1 MKLIHYT
8 NKPFYKFK
16 NRSLNIN
23 LNPVK
28 ALWLYCN
35 NDLINWTKRENM
47 ALNYK
52 YKYTFDIDKS
62 KLIILKTY
70 NDIQD
75 FTIKYRSN
83 KKITISDKKHYI
95 INWNKVNKDYS
106 GIFIKNLN
114 IKKAQEDFIWYY
126 SFDVCSVAIWNKNA
140 IIDFYEKCYAF

>member
-1 MKLIHYT
+1 M
-8 NKPFYKFK
+8 
-16 NRSLNIN
+16 
-23 LNPVK
+23 
-28 ALWLYCN
+28 
-35 NDLINWTKRENM
+35 D
-47 ALNYK
+47 LNYK

-83 KKITISDKKHYI
+83 KQVTISDKKHYI

-114 IKKAQEDFIWYY
+114 IRKAREDFIWYY
-126 SFDVCSVAIWNKNA
+126 SFDVCSVAIWDKNA
-140 IIDFYEKCYAF
+140 IIDFSEKCYAF

>member
-1 MKLIHYT
+1 MKFIHYT
-8 NKPFYKFK
+8 NKPFNKFK

-23 LNPVK
+23 LKPVK

-35 NDLINWTKRENM
+35 NDLINWKKRENID
-47 ALNYK
+47 LNYK

-70 NDIQD
+70 NDIQYN
-75 FTIKYRSN
+75 TIKYRSN
-83 KKITISDKKHYI
+83 KQVTISDKKHYI

-114 IKKAQEDFIWYY
+114 IRKAREDFIWYY

>member
-1 MKLIHYT
+1 MKFIHYT
-8 NKPFYKFK
+8 NTPFNKFK

-28 ALWLYCN
+28 ALWLSCN
-35 NDLINWTKRENM
+35 NDLINWKKRENM
-47 ALNYK
+47 DLNYK

-83 KKITISDKKHYI
+83 KQITISDKKHYI